1 MSVNYSSFPLSYLCF
16 DIDLDP
22 LKLIGA
28 HITLLPQ
35 LKRGEERRGMVEVYD
50 LIALVDF
57 GFSVNDSQVLGER
70 LEFEVVRAGP
80 SYPIR
85 YWRGQEAVYRW
96 NRKDGKKLT
105 NVRLWVRG
113 EGLTG
118 VATAFGGTGFRPPR
132 F

>member
-1 MSVNYSSFPLSYLCF
+1 MSVNHRSFPLSYLCF
-16 DIDLDP
+16 DIDLD
-22 LKLIGA
+22 LFQLIGA

-113 EGLTG
+113 EGQPPIHTLQ
-118 VATAFGGTGFRPPR
+118 GG
-132 F
+132 